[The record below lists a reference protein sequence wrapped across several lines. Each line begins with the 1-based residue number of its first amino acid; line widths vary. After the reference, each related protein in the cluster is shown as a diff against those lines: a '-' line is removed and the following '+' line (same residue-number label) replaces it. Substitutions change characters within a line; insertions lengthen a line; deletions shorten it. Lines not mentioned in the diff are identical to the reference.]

1 MAFLNFE
8 RVNALPATLTA
19 STMYMVKG
27 ADASLLE
34 LVVAGNEY
42 PDPVSGLPTFD
53 TRHIL
58 NKSEITTMIS
68 TALADFN
75 SVEVVSDI
83 AARDALP
90 DDSSFMCLVLDA
102 TADPS
107 VESGAATY
115 VWHEAAGEWVK
126 VGEMG
131 SLDVTLQW
139 NMIQGRP
146 NSTSAQIDDA
156 VSKAHSHANIDV
168 LNGLS
173 VNGGGNLMF
182 NGKELHALV
191 VLAAAEW

>member
-27 ADASLLE
+27 PGSDLLE
-34 LVVAGNEY
+34 MTVTGSEY
-42 PDPVSGLPTFD
+42 TDPISGLPTFD
-53 TRHIL
+53 VRHII
-58 NKSEITTMIS
+58 NKSEIATMVS

-75 SVEVVSDI
+75 SVEVVPTI
-83 AARDALP
+83 ADRDALP
-90 DDSSFMCLVLDA
+90 DNSSYMCLVLDA

-107 VESGAATY
+107 VGSGAATY
-115 VWHEAAGEWVK
+115 VWYEANSTWVK

-146 NSTSAQIDDA
+146 TSTVAQIDNA
-156 VSKAHSHANIDV
+156 VAKAHTHSNIDV
-168 LNGLS
+168 LEGLS
-173 VNGGGNLMF
+173 VNGGGHLVF
-182 NGKELHALV
+182 NGVELHSRT
-191 VLAAAEW
+191 VLAVAEW